1 MKAVASTRSAALDA
15 AKGMLGVSLDALWLD
30 YFGLGGSLRRTQI
43 GAFLAGEQSISD
55 HDHDVLV
62 QALNERF
69 LDRGEDHPLDYADEL
84 LTDGG

>member
-1 MKAVASTRSAALDA
+1 M
-15 AKGMLGVSLDALWLD
+15 SLDALWLD

-43 GAFLAGEQSISD
+43 GSFLAGERLISD
-55 HDHDVLV
+55 HDHDMLV

-84 LTDGG
+84 PVDGG